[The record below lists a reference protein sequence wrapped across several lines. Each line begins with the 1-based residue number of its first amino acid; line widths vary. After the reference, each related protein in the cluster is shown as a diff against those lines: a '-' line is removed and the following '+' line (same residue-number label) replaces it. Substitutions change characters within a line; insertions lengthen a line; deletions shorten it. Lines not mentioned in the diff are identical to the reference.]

1 MQIKLIFNQ
10 ESFSAKPC
18 FESGSLELG
27 NDFFSSCEAPGGQI
41 IVAAFTIFDTVLAY
55 SKMFST
61 YVTLFIK
68 FETKVCIDF
77 KLAGF

>member
-1 MQIKLIFNQ
+1 MKIKLIFSQ
-10 ESFSAKPC
+10 ESFCAQPC

-27 NDFFSSCEAPGGQI
+27 NYSFSSCEAPGRQI
-41 IVAAFTIFDTVLAY
+41 TVAAFTIFDTMLAY

>member
-1 MQIKLIFNQ
+1 MIFFRAGVQIT
-10 ESFSAKPC
+10 
-18 FESGSLELG
+18 
-27 NDFFSSCEAPGGQI
+27 
-41 IVAAFTIFDTVLAY
+41 VAAFTIFDTVLAY
-55 SKMFST
+55 NKMFST

>member
-1 MQIKLIFNQ
+1 MGVWNSEMIFFRAGVQIT
-10 ESFSAKPC
+10 
-18 FESGSLELG
+18 
-27 NDFFSSCEAPGGQI
+27 
-41 IVAAFTIFDTVLAY
+41 VAAFTIFDTVLAY
-55 SKMFST
+55 NKMFST